1 MHKIHPSE
9 IAPAP
14 AAKLLKP
21 SPTLMGSIDELGDPL
36 ILFISKGYFLR
47 VPRITKEGKPSA
59 YLRKK
64 PSPIEKSKRR
74 EPTTI
79 RRSTS

>member
-36 ILFISKGYFLR
+36 ILFISKGYFF
-47 VPRITKEGKPSA
+47 
-59 YLRKK
+59 
-64 PSPIEKSKRR
+64 
-74 EPTTI
+74 
-79 RRSTS
+79 